1 MVNKKVDV
9 FVLILFLFFG
19 ISYSI
24 FTKDLLI
31 GRAVFAFA
39 IFTLPQ
45 VAYLGIRKNKPWKK
59 IIFATLIFGTLNGFF
74 FEFIAEF
81 NRSYSVIS
89 TVFPKILGIV
99 PVDNILGHTMMTLL
113 TFTFYEHFMSI
124 RKSSSISSKS
134 KYAILISLSAII
146 ISLFMFSH
154 NPNLLRFDYT
164 YFYMGLAA
172 IIPPV
177 ILGIKKPQFIKDMAV
192 TAIYFFFLYLSLELL
207 AVKYNWWIYKG
218 TYIGRVTLFNYS
230 FPFEELFFWML
241 FYAASLVSYYKIF
254 IDRNNHSKKSTP

>member
-9 FVLILFLFFG
+9 LVLILFLFFG

-24 FTKDLLI
+24 FTKDLFI

-45 VAYLGIRKNKPWKK
+45 VIYLGIRENKPWKK
-59 IIFATLIFGTLNGFF
+59 IIFATLIFGAINGFF

-81 NRSYSVIS
+81 NMSYSVIS
-89 TVFPKILGIV
+89 RIFPKILGVV
-99 PVDNILGHTMMTLL
+99 PIDNILGHTMMTLL
-113 TFTFYEHFMSI
+113 TLVFYEHFI
-124 RKSSSISSKS
+124 NRKKSTKISYRS
-134 KYAILISLSAII
+134 KYAIFL
-146 ISLFMFSH
+146 SLFAIATVILLFIY
-154 NPNLLRFDYT
+154 NPNSLRFNYS

-177 ILGIKKPQFIKDMAV
+177 ILSIKKPQLIKGMAV

-207 AVKYNWWIYKG
+207 AVRYNWWIYKG
-218 TYIGRVTLFNYS
+218 NYIGWVTLFNYS

-241 FYAASLVSYYKIF
+241 FYAVALVSYYKIF
-254 IDRNNHSKKSTP
+254 IDRNDH